1 MKENTRVI
9 MIMLDGFGVPAD
21 GWDNS
26 IYSQYCSNQ
35 FVELFKNYSKPV
47 DACLGVDGLPQSATG
62 QTALFTGYNGADI
75 MGEHMPGFPGP
86 LLRDAIRDRN
96 IFSSL
101 EKANYTVTFA
111 NAYVRYSIAELRK
124 TRFRSVTTIMTEGIF
139 GAIRRKADLIDHY
152 AVYHDIT
159 RRSLQDGDIGFGRQ
173 KFKMEPPIPE
183 LITPEQGAR
192 DLMRVAKPYDFTLF
206 EYFMTDKAGHAK
218 DHKLVEEVL
227 GDIDRFICTLQNEM
241 CDDTIIVLCS
251 DHGNIEDLTTSRH
264 TDNPVP
270 LLVYGKNA
278 PDYIPVESITDVHGF
293 IVDMM
298 IKLNNPDKEFPE
310 DPNDHYES
318 ESFVADN
325 PFDSL
330 QL

>member
-9 MIMLDGFGVPAD
+9 MIMLDGFGVPSE
-21 GWDNS
+21 GWDDS
-26 IYSQYCSNQ
+26 LYAKYCSKQ
-35 FVELFKNYSKPV
+35 FVNLFKNHSIPI

-62 QTALFTGYNGADI
+62 QTALFTGYNGPDI

-101 EKANYTVTFA
+101 EDANYTVTFA

-139 GAIRRKADLIDHY
+139 GAVRRKADLIDHY

-159 RRSLQDGDIGFGRQ
+159 RDSLQGGEVGIGRQ

-183 LITPEQGAR
+183 LITPKQGAL
-192 DLMRVAKPYDFTLF
+192 DLLKIAGSYDFTLF
-206 EYFMTDKAGHAK
+206 EYFMTDKAGHSN
-218 DHKLVEEVL
+218 DPEQVEKVL
-227 GDIDRFICTLQNEM
+227 SVVDQFICTLQDEM
-241 CDDTIIVLCS
+241 CEDTIIVLS
-251 DHGNIEDLTTSRH
+251 ADHGNIEDSSSGKH

-278 PDYIPVESITDVHGF
+278 PDKVEAESLTDVHGF
-293 IVDMM
+293 IIDMM
-298 IKLNNPDKEFPE
+298 IRLNNPDKEVAD

-318 ESFVADN
+318 ENFVSDN
-325 PFDSL
+325 PFGIL
-330 QL
+330 